1 MTLILIAEACCR
13 RMKYRFHLGNG
24 GLILSGQ
31 IIPRCAETGRGKGD
45 LSMWRADTGGAK
57 GEF

>member
-1 MTLILIAEACCR
+1 
-13 RMKYRFHLGNG
+13 
-24 GLILSGQ
+24 LILSGQ